1 MATLLPELPRGDFR
15 FRFISNHLDL
25 QPSGGGETQ
34 RVNRLGDRFAF
45 ETSFKVL
52 GVQGIGLIAVL
63 NANKCSKVRVYIP
76 QTVAVGSPGS
86 SVLVNGANS
95 GQSLVLKGV
104 AASNPFTSGQFI
116 TIVKSGKRYLH
127 QVVANATASGG
138 GAVTLTIVPTLRIAL
153 TGDEVVEVAT
163 PSIEGFLTARETE
176 WVTHTG
182 HNSVAMTISVME
194 AE

>member
-15 FRFISNHLDL
+15 FRYISNHLDL

-52 GVQGIGLIAVL
+52 GAQGIGLIAVL
-63 NANKCSKVRVYIP
+63 NANKGSKVRVLIP
-76 QTVAVGSPGS
+76 QPIVVGSPGS
-86 SVLVNGANS
+86 SVLVNGANA
-95 GQSLVLKGV
+95 GQTLVVKGV
-104 AASNPFTSGQFI
+104 AASHPFKSGQFI
-116 TIVKSGKRYLH
+116 TVVKSGKRYLH
-127 QVVANATASGG
+127 QVVADVTSSGG
-138 GAVTLTIVPTLRIAL
+138 GTATLTIVPTLRVAL
-153 TGDEVVEVAT
+153 TGDEVVEVAA

-182 HNSVAMTISVME
+182 HKSVAMTISVME